1 MKRAFSAYFPR
12 GTPKFPRA
20 MPQAKNDTSL
30 LALDTAGIVDAGLAA
45 RLGQKFSARCVK
57 IA

>member
-1 MKRAFSAYFPR
+1 
-12 GTPKFPRA
+12 